1 MKKISTLIV
10 SILLLASCET
20 TGLKKPEFKK
30 PEFKKPFGKCP
41 PKGERSLKDILC
53 RE

>member
-1 MKKISTLIV
+1 MKKISILIV

-20 TGLKKPEFKK
+20 TWLKK